1 MTRRDSEILLRTLNN
16 PTKLG
21 VLVLLSDGDSMTV
34 TQMSKLVKV
43 SRANLYHFVSE
54 MVADGV
60 LAGPESRV
68 KRNYVEKFYRLDQGF
83 FDRAGEAELG
93 RALKPETPEALRDI
107 LYSLLVSVS
116 AQFRIMAEQ
125 LAAADA
131 AAAKRLAEMRDE
143 KAIVGAFMVLPDDEY
158 LRFVKGL
165 NQFLARFEG
174 RKARKAPNEGKNK
187 VALFAIPASVYGQ
200 ADSVVPIRSPNSDL

>member
-1 MTRRDSEILLRTLNN
+1 MTRSDSEILLRTAQN

-21 VLVLLSDGDSMTV
+21 VLVLLSDGAAMTV

-54 MVADGV
+54 MVAEGV

-68 KRNYVEKFYRLDQGF
+68 KRNYVEKFYRLNKEF
-83 FDRAGEAELG
+83 FEKAGEAEL
-93 RALKPETPEALRDI
+93 RRPVKPETPEAFRDI

-131 AAAKRLAEMRDE
+131 GTIRRLAKTREE
-143 KAIVGAFMVLPDDEY
+143 KTIVGAFMVLADDEY
-158 LRFVKGL
+158 LRFVKDL
-165 NQFLARFEG
+165 NEFLARFE
-174 RKARKAPNEGKNK
+174 RHRVAKAPNDGRNK
-187 VALFAIPASVYGQ
+187 VALFAIPAFVSRQ
-200 ADSVVPIRSPNSDL
+200 A